1 MDSST
6 PCEWSG
12 FKVRPVSYRKPD
24 RTGLL
29 EPDEPDLKRTLS
41 RTKNRTPQALNRLR
55 AAASQVRVNEP
66 IEVLAAE
73 FEYDLADIA
82 SGEVCFDALMDAM
95 RTLAMLRSWRR
106 AWD

>member
-1 MDSST
+1 MDSSI

-29 EPDEPDLKRTLS
+29 EPDKPDLNRTLS
-41 RTKNRTPQALNRLR
+41 RTQNRTPQALNRLR

-73 FEYDLADIA
+73 FEHDLADIA
-82 SGEVCFDALMDAM
+82 SGGVSFEALMDAVK
-95 RTLAMLRSWRR
+95 TLARTRDWRRSWV
-106 AWD
+106 